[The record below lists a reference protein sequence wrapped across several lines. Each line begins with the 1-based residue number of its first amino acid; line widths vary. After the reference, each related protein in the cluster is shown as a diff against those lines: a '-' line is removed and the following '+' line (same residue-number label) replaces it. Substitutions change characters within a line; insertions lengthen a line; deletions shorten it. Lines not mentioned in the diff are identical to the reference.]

1 MVGGLVGEMFLEVRN
16 PVGGGEER
24 DPSRRGRDLT
34 ENWEAVGAQRGEAPA
49 GLGAPHP
56 FPACLTETPSPQ
68 PWVTILQPLPWT
80 IPPPSPQPGRVKE
93 GETPGVP
100 HVVPCSAQHILWA
113 HPTPDPPPPSTHPL
127 PGQDAGEMTLASPP
141 RVGEGLAGAC

>member
-1 MVGGLVGEMFLEVRN
+1 MFLEVRN

-56 FPACLTETPSPQ
+56 FPACLTEPPSPQ

-80 IPPPSPQPGRVKE
+80 IPPPSLQPGRVKE
-93 GETPGVP
+93 GERCPHPHPPVP
-100 HVVPCSAQHILWA
+100 QELWVQMYLQLQTTTMRRA
-113 HPTPDPPPPSTHPL
+113 YNEDRQQPWG
-127 PGQDAGEMTLASPP
+127 PGQLH
-141 RVGEGLAGAC
+141 